1 MTFSACAFSCLSSG
15 CLGAVRG
22 AVRMTR
28 KAAVTVDRTSLS
40 PTALTAITVAAA
52 PSLVHPPRG
61 KGRQP

>member
-15 CLGAVRG
+15 CLG